1 MELKNIISETLNEIE
16 KMAKTIDNGFNTAQ
30 KTPSFFKTPPH
41 LQNTPNPKNAN
52 APLESKNAAKIE
64 TQEKITEEKEE
75 ELKEIITEEIVQEK
89 ITEEKEEELK
99 EIITEEIVQE
109 KITEE
114 KEEES
119 KEIITEE
126 ITPKTPTQETPTQV
140 LIPNE
145 RVFLK
150 GLLER
155 TLVLFKGMQALEEKE
170 VLKRL
175 DLVARF
181 LQYQLSVLEKR
192 LESLERENTE

>member
-1 MELKNIISETLNEIE
+1 MAGRMELKNIISETLNEIE
-16 KMAKTIDNGFNTAQ
+16 KMAKTIDDGFDRTQ

-52 APLESKNAAKIE
+52 APLEPKNAAKIE

-75 ELKEIITEEIVQEK
+75 E
-89 ITEEKEEELK
+89 
-99 EIITEEIVQE
+99 
-109 KITEE
+109 
-114 KEEES
+114 S
-119 KEIITEE
+119 KEIIIKE
-126 ITPKTPTQETPTQV
+126 ITQENPKQAP
-140 LIPNE
+140 IPNE

-170 VLKRL
+170 ALKRL

-181 LQYQLSVLEKR
+181 LQYQLSALEKR

>member
-75 ELKEIITEEIVQEK
+75 EIP
-89 ITEEKEEELK
+89 
-99 EIITEEIVQE
+99 
-109 KITEE
+109 
-114 KEEES
+114 
-119 KEIITEE
+119 EIITEE
-126 ITPKTPTQETPTQV
+126 ITPKTPTQENPTQA

-170 VLKRL
+170 ALKRL

-181 LQYQLSVLEKR
+181 LQYQLSTLEKR

>member
-1 MELKNIISETLNEIE
+1 MELKNIISETLSEIE
-16 KMAKTIDNGFNTAQ
+16 KMAKTIDDGFNTAQ
-30 KTPSFFKTPPH
+30 KTPSFFKTPPN

-52 APLESKNAAKIE
+52 TPLESKNAVKIE
-64 TQEKITEEKEE
+64 TQEKITEENTEE
-75 ELKEIITEEIVQEK
+75 EEETPEIIIEEI
-89 ITEEKEEELK
+89 
-99 EIITEEIVQE
+99 
-109 KITEE
+109 
-114 KEEES
+114 
-119 KEIITEE
+119 
-126 ITPKTPTQETPTQV
+126 TQETPTQV

-170 VLKRL
+170 AMKRL

>member
-1 MELKNIISETLNEIE
+1 MAGRMELKNIISETLNEIE

-52 APLESKNAAKIE
+52 APLEPKNAAKIE

-75 ELKEIITEEIVQEK
+75 E
-89 ITEEKEEELK
+89 
-99 EIITEEIVQE
+99 
-109 KITEE
+109 
-114 KEEES
+114 S
-119 KEIITEE
+119 KEIITEK
-126 ITPKTPTQETPTQV
+126 ITPKTPTQA

-170 VLKRL
+170 ALKRL

>member
-16 KMAKTIDNGFNTAQ
+16 KMAKTIDDGFNTVQ

-52 APLESKNAAKIE
+52 APLEPKNTTKIE

-75 ELKEIITEEIVQEK
+75 ELKEIITEEIAQEN
-89 ITEEKEEELK
+89 
-99 EIITEEIVQE
+99 
-109 KITEE
+109 
-114 KEEES
+114 
-119 KEIITEE
+119 
-126 ITPKTPTQETPTQV
+126 PTQA

-170 VLKRL
+170 ALKRL

-181 LQYQLSVLEKR
+181 LQYQLSALEKR

>member
-1 MELKNIISETLNEIE
+1 MAGRMELKNIISETLNEIE
-16 KMAKTIDNGFNTAQ
+16 KMAQTIDDGFNTAQ
-30 KTPSFFKTPPH
+30 KTPSFFKTPPN

-52 APLESKNAAKIE
+52 TPLESKNATKNAAKIE
-64 TQEKITEEKEE
+64 T
-75 ELKEIITEEIVQEK
+75 
-89 ITEEKEEELK
+89 
-99 EIITEEIVQE
+99 QE

-126 ITPKTPTQETPTQV
+126 ITQETPTQA

-170 VLKRL
+170 AMKRL

>member
-16 KMAKTIDNGFNTAQ
+16 KMAKTIDNNFDAVQ

-52 APLESKNAAKIE
+52 TPLEPKNAAKIE

-75 ELKEIITEEIVQEK
+75 AQ
-89 ITEEKEEELK
+89 
-99 EIITEEIVQE
+99 
-109 KITEE
+109 
-114 KEEES
+114 
-119 KEIITEE
+119 EIITEE
-126 ITPKTPTQETPTQV
+126 ITPKNPTQAP
-140 LIPNE
+140 ISSE

-150 GLLER
+150 SLLER
-155 TLVLFKGMQALEEKE
+155 TLVLLKGMQALEEKDA
-170 VLKRL
+170 LKRL

-192 LESLERENTE
+192 LESLERENTK

>member
-16 KMAKTIDNGFNTAQ
+16 KMAKTIDDGFDRVQ

-52 APLESKNAAKIE
+52 APLEPKNAAKIE
-64 TQEKITEEKEE
+64 T
-75 ELKEIITEEIVQEK
+75 
-89 ITEEKEEELK
+89 
-99 EIITEEIVQE
+99 QE

-126 ITPKTPTQETPTQV
+126 ITQENPTQETPTQETPTQV

-170 VLKRL
+170 ALKRL

>member
-1 MELKNIISETLNEIE
+1 MAGRMELKNIISETLNEIE
-16 KMAKTIDNGFNTAQ
+16 KMTKTIDDGFNTAQ

-41 LQNTPNPKNAN
+41 LQNTPNPKNTN
-52 APLESKNAAKIE
+52 TPLEPKNAAKNATKIE
-64 TQEKITEEKEE
+64 T
-75 ELKEIITEEIVQEK
+75 
-89 ITEEKEEELK
+89 
-99 EIITEEIVQE
+99 QE

-126 ITPKTPTQETPTQV
+126 IMQETPTQV

-150 GLLER
+150 NLLER
-155 TLVLFKGMQALEEKE
+155 TLVLFQGMQALEEKE
-170 VLKRL
+170 ALKRL
-175 DLVARF
+175 DLVVRF

>member
-1 MELKNIISETLNEIE
+1 MELKNIISETLSEIE
-16 KMAKTIDNGFNTAQ
+16 KMAKTIDDGFDRVQ

-41 LQNTPNPKNAN
+41 LQNTPDPKNAN
-52 APLESKNAAKIE
+52 TPLEPKNAAKIE
-64 TQEKITEEKEE
+64 T
-75 ELKEIITEEIVQEK
+75 
-89 ITEEKEEELK
+89 
-99 EIITEEIVQE
+99 QE

-126 ITPKTPTQETPTQV
+126 ITQENPTQV

-170 VLKRL
+170 ALKRL
-175 DLVARF
+175 DLVERF
-181 LQYQLSVLEKR
+181 LQYQLSALEKR

>member
-16 KMAKTIDNGFNTAQ
+16 KMAKTIDDGFNTAQ
-30 KTPSFFKTPPH
+30 KTPSFFKTPSH

-52 APLESKNAAKIE
+52 APLEPKNAAKIE

-75 ELKEIITEEIVQEK
+75 AKEIITEEIV
-89 ITEEKEEELK
+89 
-99 EIITEEIVQE
+99 
-109 KITEE
+109 
-114 KEEES
+114 
-119 KEIITEE
+119 
-126 ITPKTPTQETPTQV
+126 QETPTQV

-170 VLKRL
+170 AMKRL

-181 LQYQLSVLEKR
+181 LQYQLSALEKR

>member
-16 KMAKTIDNGFNTAQ
+16 KMAKTIDDGFNTAQ

-52 APLESKNAAKIE
+52 ASLEPKNATKIE

-75 ELKEIITEEIVQEK
+75 ELKEIITEEI
-89 ITEEKEEELK
+89 
-99 EIITEEIVQE
+99 
-109 KITEE
+109 
-114 KEEES
+114 
-119 KEIITEE
+119 
-126 ITPKTPTQETPTQV
+126 TQENPTQV

-145 RVFLK
+145 RIFLK

-170 VLKRL
+170 ALKRL
-175 DLVARF
+175 DLVVRF
-181 LQYQLSVLEKR
+181 LQYQLSALEKR

>member
-16 KMAKTIDNGFNTAQ
+16 KMAKIIDDGFNTTQ

-52 APLESKNAAKIE
+52 APLEPKNAAKIE
-64 TQEKITEEKEE
+64 TQE
-75 ELKEIITEEIVQEK
+75 EI
-89 ITEEKEEELK
+89 
-99 EIITEEIVQE
+99 
-109 KITEE
+109 
-114 KEEES
+114 
-119 KEIITEE
+119 
-126 ITPKTPTQETPTQV
+126 TQETPTQA

-170 VLKRL
+170 ALKRL

-181 LQYQLSVLEKR
+181 LQYQLSALEKR

>member
-1 MELKNIISETLNEIE
+1 MAGRMELKNIISETLNEIE
-16 KMAKTIDNGFNTAQ
+16 KMAKTIDNGFDRVQ

-52 APLESKNAAKIE
+52 APLEPKNAAKIE

-75 ELKEIITEEIVQEK
+75 ELKEIITEK
-89 ITEEKEEELK
+89 
-99 EIITEEIVQE
+99 
-109 KITEE
+109 
-114 KEEES
+114 
-119 KEIITEE
+119 
-126 ITPKTPTQETPTQV
+126 ITPKTPTQETSTQV

-170 VLKRL
+170 ALKRL

>member
-16 KMAKTIDNGFNTAQ
+16 KMAKTIDDGFDRVQ

-52 APLESKNAAKIE
+52 TPLEPKNAAKIE

-75 ELKEIITEEIVQEK
+75 ELKEIITEEIA
-89 ITEEKEEELK
+89 
-99 EIITEEIVQE
+99 
-109 KITEE
+109 
-114 KEEES
+114 
-119 KEIITEE
+119 
-126 ITPKTPTQETPTQV
+126 QETPTQA

-170 VLKRL
+170 AMKRL
-175 DLVARF
+175 DLVAHF

>member
-16 KMAKTIDNGFNTAQ
+16 KMAKTIDDGFDRVQ

-52 APLESKNAAKIE
+52 APLEPKNAAKIE

-75 ELKEIITEEIVQEK
+75 ELKEIITEEI
-89 ITEEKEEELK
+89 
-99 EIITEEIVQE
+99 
-109 KITEE
+109 
-114 KEEES
+114 
-119 KEIITEE
+119 
-126 ITPKTPTQETPTQV
+126 TPKTPTQETPTQV

-145 RVFLK
+145 KVFLK

-170 VLKRL
+170 ALKRL

-181 LQYQLSVLEKR
+181 LQYQLSALEKR